1 MKKNKLSFIGGDL
14 ITAYLINMF
23 LEEGNKI
30 ITYAFDSAEDLI
42 NADDK
47 KKSKIF
53 AKSIEEAIN
62 FSDNIIF
69 AMPFQNDSEKVIS
82 TFSLEQIEFKEI
94 IPLLKNKN
102 IFAGNLSEET
112 INILEKQ
119 NTTINNL
126 NENNEIKISNALITA
141 EAAIGIIAAD
151 SNKTINGMKILVLGF
166 GRLGKMVAKSFSS
179 LNAKV
184 TVEARKDAD
193 LAWINAYG
201 YNALNLENLTEN
213 IHKYDIIINTVPF
226 MLLDKERIEKLKK
239 DVFVLDLADERGID
253 TKEARKR
260 NIKNLWALSLP
271 AKNAPY
277 SYAESIKNV
286 METILE
292 RK

>member
-112 INILEKQ
+112 INVLEKQ
-119 NTTINNL
+119 NTTIYNL

-151 SNKTINGMKILVLGF
+151 SNKTINGMEILVLGF

-226 MLLDKERIEKLKK
+226 MLLDKEKIEKLKK

>member
-112 INILEKQ
+112 INVLEKQ

>member
-201 YNALNLENLTEN
+201 YNALNLENLTDN

>member
-47 KKSKIF
+47 KKSKMF

-62 FSDNIIF
+62 FSDNIVF

-119 NTTINNL
+119 NTTIYNL

-151 SNKTINGMKILVLGF
+151 SNKTINGMEILVLGF

-184 TVEARKDAD
+184 TVEARKDSD

>member
-47 KKSKIF
+47 KKSKMF

-62 FSDNIIF
+62 FSDNIVF

-119 NTTINNL
+119 NTTIYNL

-193 LAWINAYG
+193 LSWINAYG
-201 YNALNLENLTEN
+201 YNALNLENLTEH

>member
-112 INILEKQ
+112 INVLEKQ
-119 NTTINNL
+119 NTTIYNL

-141 EAAIGIIAAD
+141 EAAIGIIATD
-151 SNKTINGMKILVLGF
+151 SNKTINGMEILVLGF

>member
-112 INILEKQ
+112 IDILEKQ
-119 NTTINNL
+119 NTTIYNL

-151 SNKTINGMKILVLGF
+151 SNKTINGMEILVLGF